1 MRGQTGDKGSQGRG
15 SLGGRRS
22 NDREPRGDAVLNW
35 SRRHGC
41 RARGG
46 EIVRCISGE
55 PGTPKYRP
63 TSCPQVASGGVCAR
77 CLVNV
82 SDLLKGV
89 REPILGTRYCA
100 RMVRGVPVESLEYTE
115 DVTGCQ
121 GRDEWCVCAFFRR
134 LGTLRAWVVTR
145 NRNDDDGRG
154 TVGTHGSPRE
164 PNGTSVRLRL
174 PRLRDSV

>member
-1 MRGQTGDKGSQGRG
+1 MRY
-15 SLGGRRS
+15 
-22 NDREPRGDAVLNW
+22 
-35 SRRHGC
+35 
-41 RARGG
+41 
-46 EIVRCISGE
+46 ISGE

-121 GRDEWCVCAFFRR
+121 GEGRTVCVRILPA
-134 LGTLRAWVVTR
+134 AR
-145 NRNDDDGRG
+145 NAEG
-154 TVGTHGSPRE
+154 VGGDAKQER
-164 PNGTSVRLRL
+164 
-174 PRLRDSV
+174 